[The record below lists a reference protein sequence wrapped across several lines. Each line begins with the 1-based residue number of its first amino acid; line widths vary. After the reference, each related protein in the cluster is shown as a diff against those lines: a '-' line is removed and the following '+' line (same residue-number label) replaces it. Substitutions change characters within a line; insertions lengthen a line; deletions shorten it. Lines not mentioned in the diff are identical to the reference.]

1 MTKPLSK
8 RGFVWLIIAII
19 TLSLAGVF
27 ASGAPWWVYPVF
39 VVVGCLGCREILIAT
54 YESFKD

>member
-1 MTKPLSK
+1 M
-8 RGFVWLIIAII
+8 WLIIAII